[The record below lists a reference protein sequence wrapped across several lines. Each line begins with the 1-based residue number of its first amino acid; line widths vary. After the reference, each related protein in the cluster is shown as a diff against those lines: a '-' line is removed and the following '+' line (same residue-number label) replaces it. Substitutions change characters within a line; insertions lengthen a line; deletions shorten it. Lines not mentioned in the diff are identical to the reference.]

1 MITGLLPYIFKMTKQ
16 NDGVYIYI
24 YIYISEPGYIGQSNS
39 ILTVSHR
46 APINSRSLS

>member
-16 NDGVYIYI
+16 KDGVYI

>member
-1 MITGLLPYIFKMTKQ
+1 MITGLLHYIFKMTKQ
-16 NDGVYIYI
+16 NDGV

>member
-1 MITGLLPYIFKMTKQ
+1 MITGLLTYIFKMTKQ
-16 NDGVYIYI
+16 NDRV